1 MDKYCITIARQ
12 FGSLGR
18 SIAHELSEILGIEF
32 YDRDIVEETSKKMD
46 LPIATISEHE
56 EKSIKSNFFNLLF
69 PLGIDSIEKQDKI
82 FKIQQQI
89 ILDLADKQSCII
101 VGRCADYILRDKKN
115 CLNVFIY
122 APEEARF
129 QNCVTT
135 LGMKPEEAKKM
146 IHDMDLA
153 REQYWKR
160 YANYSA
166 SDFRHKHI
174 MIDSSL
180 FGVKGTAVLLADI
193 IKKKFLLEQ

>member
-18 SIAHELSEILGIEF
+18 SIAHELSEMLGIEY
-32 YDRDIVEETSKKMD
+32 YDRAIVEETSKKMD
-46 LPIATISEHE
+46 LPISTISEQE

-69 PLGIDSIEKQDKI
+69 PLGVDSIEKQDKI
-82 FKIQQQI
+82 FNIQQQI
-89 ILDLADKQSCII
+89 ILDLADKHSCII
-101 VGRCADYILRDKKN
+101 VGRCADYILREKKN

-122 APEEARF
+122 APVEARF
-129 QNCVTT
+129 QNCVNT

-146 IHDMDLA
+146 IHDMDIA

-166 SDFRHKHI
+166 GDFNHKHL
-174 MIDSSL
+174 MINSSL
-180 FGVKGTAVLLADI
+180 FGVTGTAELLADI
-193 IKKKFLLEQ
+193 INKRFNNI

>member
-1 MDKYCITIARQ
+1 MEKYCITIARQ

-18 SIAHELSEILGIEF
+18 SIAHELSEILNIEY
-32 YDRDIVEETSKKMD
+32 YDRAIVEETSKKMN
-46 LPIATISEHE
+46 LPISTISEQE

-82 FKIQQQI
+82 FNIQQQI

-101 VGRCADYILRDKKN
+101 VGRCADYILRDQKN

-122 APEEARF
+122 APVEARF
-129 QNCVTT
+129 HNCVNT

-146 IHDMDLA
+146 IHDMDIA

-160 YANYSA
+160 YANYSPG
-166 SDFRHKHI
+166 DFTHKHL
-174 MIDSSL
+174 MLDSSVL
-180 FGVKGTAVLLADI
+180 GVTKTAQLLADI
-193 IKKKFLLEQ
+193 VKKRFNQI